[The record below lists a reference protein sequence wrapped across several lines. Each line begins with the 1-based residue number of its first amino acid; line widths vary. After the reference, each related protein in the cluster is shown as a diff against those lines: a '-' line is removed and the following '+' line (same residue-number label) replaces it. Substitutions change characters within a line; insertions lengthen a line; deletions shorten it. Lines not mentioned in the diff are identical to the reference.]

1 MPLNEKNQENKLS
14 KPTEE
19 ESDEWMV
26 TYADAMTLILG
37 FFVLILS
44 MSVIQQSKFEVI
56 SKGINEGLLKKE
68 PTAQLSP
75 LADLQKNLSDTLV
88 DHQMIPD
95 EAIESGE
102 NYLKIDLPGRILFA
116 TASAELSPGSQHLV
130 EEIATKIKNFPLEG
144 FEVEIEGHT
153 DNVPIHCE
161 RFASNWELSSS
172 RAISVL
178 QVFLEAGWDKHKLK
192 AIGYAD
198 SFPKVANL
206 DAQGHAIPENQQQNR
221 RVEIKISKKY
231 I

>member
-1 MPLNEKNQENKLS
+1 MNDNSKENKLG
-14 KPTEE
+14 KPSEE

-26 TYADAMTLILG
+26 TYADAMTLVLG

-56 SKGINEGLLKKE
+56 SKGIDEGLLKKQ

-75 LADLQKNLSDTLV
+75 LADLHKNLSDTLV
-88 DHQMIPD
+88 EHQMIPD

-116 TASAELSPGSQHLV
+116 TASADLNPKSLELV
-130 EEIATKIKNFPLEG
+130 EEIAKKIKNFPLDN
-144 FEVEIEGHT
+144 FDVEIEGHT

-178 QVFLEAGWDKHKLK
+178 QVFLDAGWDKHKLK

-206 DAQGHAIPENQQQNR
+206 DEQGHAIPENQQQNR

>member
-1 MPLNEKNQENKLS
+1 MAMNDNSKENKLG
-14 KPTEE
+14 KPSEE

-26 TYADAMTLILG
+26 TYADAMTLVLG

-56 SKGINEGLLKKE
+56 SKGIDEGLLKKQ

-75 LADLQKNLSDTLV
+75 LADLHKNLSDTLV
-88 DHQMIPD
+88 EHQMIPD

-116 TASAELSPGSQHLV
+116 TASADLNPKSLELV
-130 EEIATKIKNFPLEG
+130 EEIAKKIKNFPLDN
-144 FEVEIEGHT
+144 FDVEIEGHT

-178 QVFLEAGWDKHKLK
+178 QVFLDAGWDKHKLK

-206 DAQGHAIPENQQQNR
+206 DEQGHAIPENQQQNR